1 MAGEVKQSAVNE
13 IRSGESRPA
22 LGPYNLRVKRV
33 LLLLSLTLAAAA
45 AYAQAPKPPE
55 EPPTFSDSAGAEYVM
70 LPVLVTDKNG
80 RFADGLRK
88 EDFVLKVGDTRVPVD
103 TFDRDESAPV
113 SFAFLVD
120 TSGSMGVGDKLEN
133 AKNAIRSIVRAR
145 KPGDD
150 FALFAFSEGEVRMM
164 ADFAPDPTAL
174 LASLWDLEAS
184 GQTALFDAVASTPER
199 MMKGRNNKRAILLFT
214 DGVDNAS
221 ELTAEKMAELLQRVS
236 VPVYPIGMK
245 NSAFDILTEKQRQEL
260 SVDTLQMLAAS
271 SGGRL
276 HLVSGGDDLRP
287 LAAQISGE
295 VRQQYLLGFAPSGK
309 GDVKYRIVFVSVAKP
324 GSWVVRTRRGYRGTA
339 PGGS

>member
-1 MAGEVKQSAVNE
+1 LVK
-13 IRSGESRPA
+13 P
-22 LGPYNLRVKRV
+22 L
-33 LLLLSLTLAAAA
+33 LAAALLLFPLLA
-45 AYAQAPKPPE
+45 AGQGPGVTPE

-70 LPVLVTDKNG
+70 LPVLVTDKKG

-88 EDFVLKVGDTRVPVD
+88 EDFVLRVGDTRVPVD

-120 TSGSMGVGDKLEN
+120 TSGSMGVAKKLDN
-133 AKNAIRSIVRAR
+133 AKSAIRSIVRAR
-145 KPGDD
+145 VPGDD
-150 FALFAFSEGEVRMM
+150 FALFAFSEGEVRMV
-164 ADFAPDPTAL
+164 ADFSPDPSAL
-174 LASLWDLEAS
+174 LESLGELEAS
-184 GQTALFDAVASTPER
+184 GQTALFDAVAATPER

-221 ELTAEKMAELLQRVS
+221 ELTVEKMAELLQRVS

-245 NSAFDILTEKQRQEL
+245 NSAFDALSQKERQEL
-260 SVDTLQMLAAS
+260 SVDNLQMLAAS

-276 HLVSGGDDLRP
+276 HLVSGDDDLRP
-287 LAAQISGE
+287 LAAQISQE
-295 VRQQYLLGFAPSGK
+295 VRQQYLLGFAPSGR
-309 GDVKYRIVFVSVAKP
+309 GDIKYRVVAVSVVKP

>member
-1 MAGEVKQSAVNE
+1 
-13 IRSGESRPA
+13 
-22 LGPYNLRVKRV
+22 VKRV
-33 LLLLSLTLAAAA
+33 LSFLLLVLAAASA
-45 AYAQAPKPPE
+45 SAQASKPPE

-88 EDFVLKVGDTRVPVD
+88 EDFVLKVGETRVPVD

-150 FALFAFSEGEVRMM
+150 FALFAFSEGEVRMV

-174 LASLWDLEAS
+174 LGALWELEAS
-184 GQTALFDAVASTPER
+184 GQTALFDAVAATPEH

-221 ELTAEKMAELLQRVS
+221 VLTAEKMAELLQRVS

-276 HLVSGGDDLRP
+276 HLVSGADDLRP

>member
-1 MAGEVKQSAVNE
+1 LSVKPFLA
-13 IRSGESRPA
+13 A
-22 LGPYNLRVKRV
+22 A
-33 LLLLSLTLAAAA
+33 LLLSPFLAAG
-45 AYAQAPKPPE
+45 QAPGTPPE
-55 EPPTFSDSAGAEYVM
+55 EPPTFSESAGAEYVM
-70 LPVLVTDKNG
+70 LPVLVTDKKG

-88 EDFVLKVGDTRVPVD
+88 EDFVLRVGDTRVPVD

-120 TSGSMGVGDKLEN
+120 TSGSMGVAKKLEN
-133 AKNAIRSIVRAR
+133 AKHAIRTIVSAR
-145 KPGDD
+145 RPGDD
-150 FALFAFSEGEVRMM
+150 FALFAFSEGEVRMVSDFS
-164 ADFAPDPTAL
+164 ADPAGL
-174 LASLWDLEAS
+174 LGSLGDLEAS
-184 GQTALFDAVASTPER
+184 GQTALFDAVAATPER

-245 NSAFDILTEKQRQEL
+245 DSAFDALSERQRQEL
-260 SVDTLQMLAAS
+260 SVDNLQMLAAS

-276 HLVSGGDDLRP
+276 HLVSGDDDLRP
-287 LAAQISGE
+287 LASQISSE

-309 GDVKYRIVFVSVAKP
+309 GDVKYRIVVVSVIKP

>member
-1 MAGEVKQSAVNE
+1 MKPLLAV
-13 IRSGESRPA
+13 P
-22 LGPYNLRVKRV
+22 
-33 LLLLSLTLAAAA
+33 LLLVSALAGG
-45 AYAQAPKPPE
+45 QAPKPSE
-55 EPPTFSDSAGAEYVM
+55 EPPTFSESAGAEYVM
-70 LPVLVTDKNG
+70 LPVLVTDKSG
-80 RFADGLRK
+80 KFADGLRK

-120 TSGSMGVGDKLEN
+120 TSGSMGVANKLEN
-133 AKNAIRSIVRAR
+133 AKNAIRTIIRSHKA
-145 KPGDD
+145 GDD
-150 FALFAFSEGEVRMM
+150 FALFAFSEGEVRLIEEFSDNP
-164 ADFAPDPTAL
+164 ARLVRGLDA
-174 LASLWDLEAS
+174 LEAS

-245 NSAFDILTEKQRQEL
+245 DSAFDILTERQRQEL

-276 HLVSGGDDLRP
+276 HLVSSDDDLRP
-287 LAAQISGE
+287 LAAQISSE